1 MGAFKQFLSTDVT
14 VVPFVVNKSF
24 SFEGT
29 ASMDAVGIQRLFG
42 RNYTYSSSAD
52 NTNSIYQSQSSA
64 LIWNST
70 KQLYYT
76 NYISPSS
83 SFTPPQV
90 YDYNGNLIEDYT
102 DTSTNTR
109 FFNYEQTSLIQINTG
124 SSYPVPIGYG
134 YRRYFITSSGA
145 QIGVISIPKDIFG
158 DYINPKTF
166 YYRSP
171 INNATPSVIQDN
183 NGDGIITITSIPVGI
198 INYTHGTIVYTNSPD
213 KDYFQN
219 TDNVTCSFQSS
230 RTIFETQYKCTIRP
244 DEFNYSL
251 NPSLQLTGSA
261 VLFSGSIW
269 TNYTSSNN
277 GTLRDFAT
285 GSYFAPYVTTVGL
298 YNENQELLA
307 VAKLAQPLPTSR
319 TTDTTILINLDR

>member
-42 RNYTYSSSAD
+42 RNLTYSSSTD
-52 NTNSIYQSQSSA
+52 NTDSIYQSQSAA
-64 LIWNST
+64 LIWNSI

-83 SFTPPQV
+83 SLTPPQV

-102 DTSTNTR
+102 DISTNAR

-134 YRRYFITSSGA
+134 YRRYFPTSSGA
-145 QIGVISIPKDIFG
+145 QIGVISIPKNLFG

-166 YYRSP
+166 TYSSSFSLTV
-171 INNATPSVIQDN
+171 ATKVNDGY
-183 NGDGIITITSIPVGI
+183 GDGILTISSSLLPVGI
-198 INYTHGTIVYTNSPD
+198 INYTHGTIVYINSID
-213 KDYFQN
+213 K
-219 TDNVTCSFQSS
+219 
-230 RTIFETQYKCTIRP
+230 
-244 DEFNYSL
+244 
-251 NPSLQLTGSA
+251 
-261 VLFSGSIW
+261 
-269 TNYTSSNN
+269 
-277 GTLRDFAT
+277 
-285 GSYFAPYVTTVGL
+285 GL
-298 YNENQELLA
+298 VPRKSMY
-307 VAKLAQPLPTSR
+307 
-319 TTDTTILINLDR
+319 

>member
-1 MGAFKQFLSTDVT
+1 MGAFNQFLSTDVT

-24 SFEGT
+24 YFEGT

-52 NTNSIYQSQSSA
+52 NANSIYQSQSAA
-64 LIWNST
+64 LIWNSI

-83 SFTPPQV
+83 SLTPPQV

-102 DTSTNTR
+102 YTSTNAR
-109 FFNYEQTSLIQINTG
+109 FFNYEQTSLVQINSA
-124 SSYPVPIGYG
+124 SSYPVPQGYG

-145 QIGVISIPKDIFG
+145 QIGVISIPKNLFG

-166 YYRSP
+166 TYSSSFSSTV
-171 INNATPSVIQDN
+171 ATKVNDGY
-183 NGDGIITITSIPVGI
+183 GDGILTISSSLLPVGI
-198 INYTHGTIVYTNSPD
+198 INYTHGTIVYINSID

-230 RTIFETQYKCTIRP
+230 RTIYETQYKCTIRP

-251 NPSLQLTGSA
+251 NPSLI
-261 VLFSGSIW
+261 SGS
-269 TNYTSSNN
+269 TD
-277 GTLRDFAT
+277 GTPYNFVT

-298 YNENQELLA
+298 YNERQELLA

-319 TTDTTILINLDR
+319 TTDTTIIINIDR

>member
-24 SFEGT
+24 HFEGT

-52 NTNSIYQSQSSA
+52 NANSIYQSQSAA
-64 LIWNST
+64 LIWNSV

-83 SFTPPQV
+83 SLTPPQV

-102 DTSTNTR
+102 DISTNAR

-134 YRRYFITSSGA
+134 YRRYFPTSSGA
-145 QIGVISIPKDIFG
+145 QIGVISIPKNLFG

-166 YYRSP
+166 TYSSSFSLTV
-171 INNATPSVIQDN
+171 ATKVNDGY
-183 NGDGIITITSIPVGI
+183 GDGILTISSSLLPVGI
-198 INYTHGTIVYTNSPD
+198 INYTHGTIVYINSID

-230 RTIFETQYKCTIRP
+230 RTIYETQYKCTIRP

-251 NPSLQLTGSA
+251 NPSLI
-261 VLFSGSIW
+261 SGS
-269 TNYTSSNN
+269 TD
-277 GTLRDFAT
+277 GTPYNFVT
-285 GSYFAPYVTTVGL
+285 GSYFAPYLTTVGL

-307 VAKLAQPLPTSR
+307 VAKLGQPLPTSR
-319 TTDTTILINLDR
+319 TTDTTIVINIDR